1 MTRRGTTGWFCLF
14 ALVLATGAAS
24 TTARAQGYY
33 CDALTLEQQQTKRE
47 ILAALH
53 PYDGCDETMDRCLA
67 KKPPHPVVLRLAS
80 DICRHIKAGKG
91 RQDIERALAKRA
103 QTMVPTAKL
112 ASFTV
117 DENTIAGNP
126 QAPVRVVVY
135 ACARCPF
142 CKVQVPALYKAVTDG
157 ALKDKV
163 RLYFRPFP
171 LRDHA
176 GSTEGGLAMVS
187 AARLG
192 RFWPFVIKMY
202 ERFDSFCP
210 KLLSDWAVEAGMD
223 KAAFER
229 EMADPKNRDALVAS
243 KQEGIRNKVEA
254 TPTLFIDGRKY
265 VYEAQ
270 QEAVVDVLLEEYE
283 SVTASKS
290 KP

>member
-1 MTRRGTTGWFCLF
+1 
-14 ALVLATGAAS
+14 
-24 TTARAQGYY
+24 
-33 CDALTLEQQQTKRE
+33 
-47 ILAALH
+47 
-53 PYDGCDETMDRCLA
+53 
-67 KKPPHPVVLRLAS
+67 
-80 DICRHIKAGKG
+80 
-91 RQDIERALAKRA
+91 
-103 QTMVPTAKL
+103 
-112 ASFTV
+112 
-117 DENTIAGNP
+117 
-126 QAPVRVVVY
+126 
-135 ACARCPF
+135 
-142 CKVQVPALYKAVTDG
+142 
-157 ALKDKV
+157 
-163 RLYFRPFP
+163 
-171 LRDHA
+171 
-176 GSTEGGLAMVS
+176 MVS

-223 KAAFER
+223 KAAFEK